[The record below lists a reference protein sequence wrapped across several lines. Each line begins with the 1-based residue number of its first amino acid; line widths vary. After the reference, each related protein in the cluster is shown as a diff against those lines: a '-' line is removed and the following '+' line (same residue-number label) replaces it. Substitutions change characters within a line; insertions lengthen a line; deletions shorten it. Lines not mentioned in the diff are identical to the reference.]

1 MDNAS
6 RNQAW
11 VWSAALDQLSVA
23 DAVWLAEKMGAAV
36 STDRA
41 NGANGKERNQ
51 TYKLEP
57 VADPAGPDRPPADAI
72 TPPPEVAAP
81 GDGGGDSLK
90 PLRPPGEKQSDAG
103 GAAVPAVGRTG
114 ALRSLVDGAGFRAG
128 LRAFRTRPPT
138 GPGLIDEAATV
149 ECFIEQG
156 RGVLTPQMEQGSRRW
171 LRLSFLV
178 EASASNAL
186 WTQPIDELEAMARQ
200 QGVFRQVR
208 RFSLTDGKDAV
219 LLPVGRNGAFGRTNR
234 HLATSTWWKHEIV
247 VVVSDFTTAS
257 WWNGAHAGSLRRI
270 AASQPLVLLHTLPK
284 RLWMRSWAG
293 KADALASAPAPACD
307 TAALRVLHAGAGG
320 IGDFGGHATWCAIP
334 VIGLEAASFRRW
346 SRALMDRG
354 GSKMPAI
361 FLEPR
366 LPLGADES
374 DPAQDDMDDPDTRIM
389 AYNMSS
395 SPLARQL
402 ARYLAI
408 AAPLTFPVM
417 RWVQQALLPQSDAS
431 HLAEFVLG
439 GLLEP
444 VDGDAASS
452 ADDVVYEFTDA
463 VRETLQVGIPITH
476 ALEVLR
482 TVGAFLEA
490 NQRDTLDKRT
500 GIATWPGQSL
510 DDLAPRLRAFALV
523 SRGFLSRIGMET
535 PDAPGRQ
542 AGIARGAIAANKV
555 APNAVEPNHVDPH
568 HVEPSH
574 VEAAGV
580 DPEVPDPATPARRQS
595 APAGLAN
602 EVHSRPTQSDEMH
615 ALHGRRLSRPVID
628 MQWSPY
634 NEGLL
639 AILHDAGVEVWD
651 TTADSQGMLIG
662 QETAASVVSPCKLYW
677 LDMGTRRHDR
687 GSDRYGYMGR
697 NLLTRSASVK
707 GIVERMASGMRAG
720 GMTGLSLVGIR
731 DVGGLLAKPVDPSER
746 GILVVFDSEGHQNDE
761 RMMASQIGALKSKFR
776 EICCTVHLTHLDD
789 AMPSMLDDENLE
801 LNLPIFTESEV
812 PEEIFRKCADTLDSF
827 VVNLCKKVLKTNP
840 DCFADG
846 GPTAIC
852 WLSSGHLAIAERRGT
867 GSLINVFDV
876 NDIASGMPASL
887 KSLRTLSVGSRG
899 YVQRMCEQSLRSPGR
914 SSSASETGDMTAMGL
929 AWVDHTGALRIDDL
943 EPAGK
948 TDVTAAL
955 VCSPD
960 GSSVAVSHHA
970 SEITLMSKMAR
981 RSRIDINLPT
991 FRMTGNA
998 RSPIVSFNNQRIVSI
1013 GVERDLV
1020 RAVTSNGYL
1029 FNQPVSTTS
1038 GSQEW
1043 APEPQVEPAPLA
1055 LKGSVAA
1062 AGFSADN
1069 RVLCLARP
1077 GGALELWDTVKR
1089 TRSDRLVLRQRS
1101 QRNANRRVAIS
1112 PDGEFIASSN
1122 GNYLEVFGIS
1132 EGQEGA
1138 SFSRLSVGPGGP
1150 HVLWVDDRPN
1160 NNASER
1166 EQFSSEGIKF
1176 SLARSTKAAL
1186 FLLRRHRFVAVISDM
1201 GRKEGSSE
1209 GYVLLEAMR
1218 ARDDATPVF
1227 FYAGSN
1233 ARSHKELARV
1243 RGAQGSTNMY
1253 SELHAM
1259 VMRVVADTARN
1270 APAPGE
1276 VARVALQNLAREYDD
1291 IRVKQSSGDAR
1302 TSAMTAIVNR
1312 IIELAPHAH
1321 GFDLAEALEHKSGG
1335 ARLVAYGILFT
1346 APSVPL
1352 LEPLAFS
1359 VINFEDKPFGQYWGL
1374 RAITRTMDL
1383 LSNSSAS
1390 PPSHVMR
1397 QLLEFESRIP
1407 PGSDRHKEVRKI
1419 LKFFPTRHT

>member
-1 MDNAS
+1 MEIAS
-6 RNQAW
+6 QNQAW
-11 VWSAALDQLSVA
+11 VWRAPHDQLSVA
-23 DAVWLAEKMGAAV
+23 DAVWLAEKMSAAA
-36 STDRA
+36 SADRA
-41 NGANGKERNQ
+41 NAANGKEQNQ

-57 VADPAGPDRPPADAI
+57 VTDLAGPDRPPADEIA
-72 TPPPEVAAP
+72 PKPAVEAAEDDT
-81 GDGGGDSLK
+81 GDGLK
-90 PLRPPGEKQSDAG
+90 ALRPFGEKKSDAG
-103 GAAVPAVGRTG
+103 GPVASAVGRTG
-114 ALRSLVDGAGFRAG
+114 ALRSLVDGPGFRAG

-138 GPGLIDEAATV
+138 GSGLIDEAATV
-149 ECFIEQG
+149 ERFIEQG

-186 WTQPIDELEAMARQ
+186 WTQPIDELEAIARQ

-208 RFSLTDGKDAV
+208 RISLTDGNDAV

-234 HLATSTWWKHEIV
+234 HLDTSTWWKHEIV
-247 VVVSDFTTAS
+247 VVISDFTTAS

-284 RLWMRSWAG
+284 RLWMRSWVG

-307 TAALRVLHAGAGG
+307 TEALRVTHSGAGG
-320 IGDFGGHATWCAIP
+320 IDHFWGHAKWCAIP
-334 VIGLEAASFRRW
+334 VIGLEAGSFRRW
-346 SRALMDRG
+346 SRALMGRV

-366 LPLGADES
+366 LPLGADGS
-374 DPAQDDMDDPDTRIM
+374 DPASDDMDDPDTRIM

-444 VDGDAASS
+444 VDRDSTSS

-476 ALEVLR
+476 AFEVLR

-523 SRGFLSRIGMET
+523 SRGFLSRIGLET
-535 PDAPGRQ
+535 PDPPGRH
-542 AGIARGAIAANKV
+542 AGIARGAIAANEV
-555 APNAVEPNHVDPH
+555 APNAVDLNHVDPH
-568 HVEPSH
+568 HVKASY
-574 VEAAGV
+574 V
-580 DPEVPDPATPARRQS
+580 DPEVTDPATPARRQS
-595 APAGLAN
+595 VPAGPAN
-602 EVHSRPTQSDEMH
+602 EVHPKSTQSDEMH
-615 ALHGRRLSRPVID
+615 TLHARRLSRPIID
-628 MQWSPY
+628 MQWSPHH
-634 NEGLL
+634 EGLL

-651 TTADSQGMLIG
+651 TTAGSQGILIG

-677 LDMGTRRHDR
+677 LDMGTQRHDR
-687 GSDRYGYMGR
+687 GSDRYGYMVG
-697 NLLTRSASVK
+697 NLLARSVSAK
-707 GIVERMASGMRAG
+707 GIVERMATGMRAA
-720 GMTGLSLVGIR
+720 GMTGLSLVEVR
-731 DVGGLLAKPVDPSER
+731 DVGGLLAKHVDPSET
-746 GILVVFDSEGHQNDE
+746 GILVVFDSGGHQNDE
-761 RMMASQIGALKSKFR
+761 WMTASQIGALKSKFR
-776 EICCTVHLTHLDD
+776 EICCTVHLTQIND
-789 AMPSMLDDENLE
+789 AMQSMLDDENLE

-812 PEEIFRKCADTLDSF
+812 PDEIFRKCADTLDSF
-827 VVNLCKKVLKTNP
+827 VVKLCNKVLKTNQ

-867 GSLINVFDV
+867 GPLINVIDV

-899 YVQRMCEQSLRSPGR
+899 YVQKMCEQSLRSPGR
-914 SSSASETGDMTAMGL
+914 SSSASETGHMTAMGV
-929 AWVDHTGALRIDDL
+929 AWVDHTGALRLDDL
-943 EPAGK
+943 EPTGK
-948 TDVTAAL
+948 ADITAAL

-991 FRMTGNA
+991 FRMTGNG
-998 RSPIVSFNNQRIVSI
+998 RSPIVSFSNQRIVSI

-1029 FNQPVSTTS
+1029 FNQPVGATS
-1038 GSQEW
+1038 GSLET
-1043 APEPQVEPAPLA
+1043 APGPQVELAPLK

-1069 RVLCLARP
+1069 RVLCVARP
-1077 GGALELWDTVKR
+1077 RGVLELWDTVKR

-1122 GNYLEVFGIS
+1122 GNYLEVFGLS

-1138 SFSRLSVGPGGP
+1138 SFSRLPIGPGGP

-1160 NNASER
+1160 NNLSER

-1186 FLLRRHRFVAVISDM
+1186 LLLRRHRFVAVISDM
-1201 GRKEGSSE
+1201 GRKEGERE

-1218 ARDDATPVF
+1218 ARDDSTPVF
-1227 FYAGSN
+1227 FYASSN
-1233 ARSHKELARV
+1233 ALSHKELARV

-1259 VMRVVADTARN
+1259 VMRVVADKARSGL
-1270 APAPGE
+1270 APGE
-1276 VARVALQNLAREYDD
+1276 VASVALQNLAREYDD
-1291 IRVKQSSGDAR
+1291 IRVKQSSGDDR

-1321 GFDLAEALEHKSGG
+1321 DFDLAEALEHKSGG
-1335 ARLVAYGILFT
+1335 ARLVAYGLLFN

-1352 LEPLAFS
+1352 LEPLVFS

-1383 LSNSSAS
+1383 FLNSSAS
-1390 PPSHVMR
+1390 PPSQVMR
-1397 QLLEFESRIP
+1397 RLLEFESRIP

-1419 LKFFPTRHT
+1419 LNFFPQRHT